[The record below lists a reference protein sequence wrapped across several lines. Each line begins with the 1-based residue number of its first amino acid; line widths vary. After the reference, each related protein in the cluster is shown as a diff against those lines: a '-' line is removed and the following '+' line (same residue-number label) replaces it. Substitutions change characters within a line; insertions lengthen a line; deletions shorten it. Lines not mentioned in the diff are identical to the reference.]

1 MQEQQL
7 EALRYPIGRFQ
18 PPASI
23 TDADIRRFIDT
34 IAQLPAN
41 LEQAIA
47 HLDAVQ
53 LQTPYRPDGWTVQ
66 QVVHHL
72 PDSHMQAYA
81 RFKLALT
88 EDNPVIKPYA
98 EDRWAALPDSQ
109 QVPVQ
114 VSLTLLHAL
123 HRRWVALMEAMTT
136 AQWERTYFHPEHQ
149 RSFALKEI
157 VALYAWH
164 SRHHL
169 MHIVRLR
176 ERMGW

>member
-1 MQEQQL
+1 MHEAEL

-18 PPASI
+18 PPDRL
-23 TDADIRRFIDT
+23 TDADIHQSIDT

-47 HLDAVQ
+47 NLDAVQ
-53 LQTPYRPDGWTVQ
+53 LQTPYRPAGWTVQ

-72 PDSHMQAYA
+72 PDSHMQAYT

-88 EDNPVIKPYA
+88 EDNPIIKPYA
-98 EDRWAALPDSQ
+98 EDRWATLSDSQ
-109 QVPVQ
+109 LVAVD

-123 HRRWVALMEAMTT
+123 HRRWVALMEAMN
-136 AQWERTYFHPEHQ
+136 AEQWDRTYFHPEHQ
-149 RSFALKEI
+149 CSFALKEI
-157 VALYAWH
+157 VCQYAWH

-169 MHIVRLR
+169 MHIVKLR